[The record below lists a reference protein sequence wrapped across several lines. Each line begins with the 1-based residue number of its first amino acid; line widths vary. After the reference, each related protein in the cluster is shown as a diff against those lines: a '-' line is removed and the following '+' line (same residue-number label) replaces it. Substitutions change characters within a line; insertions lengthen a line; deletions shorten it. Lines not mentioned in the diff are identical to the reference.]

1 MKSLLE
7 KLTAIPGPSGYENR
21 IRSAIQAEI
30 EKYTDDFNI
39 DGLGNLIAHKRS
51 LSSDSKNILLITHMD
66 EIGFIVTNKDKS
78 GYARFTN
85 LGKVPPASC
94 PGRQVEF
101 LDGDRGLIGSSP
113 NQKNEDSVQLED
125 MFIDFGM
132 IDKQK
137 LPVKIGDIAVFA
149 PSFADIGDCLVSK
162 AMDGRVGAT
171 ILIEILRR
179 INKSPNEITMIFSVQ
194 KQVGLRGSS
203 AVAIDNIPDMAIA
216 IDVTPEIKHPNQA
229 SNGVK
234 LGHGPGILLK
244 SGRYSPKASVKN
256 ALEHAAN
263 SENIACQHVIR
274 ENDES
279 EAAVIQKSY
288 AGINAGGLCV
298 PCRYQHTAAEMV
310 NMDDISNTVELLY
323 TVIMEPNLFT
333 ES

>member
-1 MKSLLE
+1 MRSLLE

-30 EKYTDDFNI
+30 EKYADDFNI

-51 LSSDSKNILLITHMD
+51 LSSDSKKIILITHMD
-66 EIGFIVTNKDKS
+66 EIGFIVTNRDKS

-85 LGKVPPASC
+85 LGDVPPASC

-101 LDGDRGLIGSSP
+101 LDGNKGLIGIASDLQNVKLP
-113 NQKNEDSVQLED
+113 KLED

-132 IDKQK
+132 MDRQN
-137 LPVKIGDIAVFA
+137 LPVNVGDIAVFV
-149 PSFADIGDCLVSK
+149 PSFADIGDCLISK
-162 AMDGRVGAT
+162 AMDGRVGAA

-179 INKSPNEITMIFSVQ
+179 TDNSPNEISMIFSVQ
-194 KQVGLRGSS
+194 KQVGLRGST
-203 AVAIDNIPDMAIA
+203 AVAIDNFPDMAIA
-216 IDVTPEIKHPNQA
+216 IDVTPEIEHPDQA
-229 SNGVK
+229 SSGVK

-244 SGRYSPKASVKN
+244 SGRYIPTPTVRN

-263 SENIACQHVIR
+263 NANITYQYVIR

-288 AGINAGGLCV
+288 TGIYAGGLCV
-298 PCRYQHTAAEMV
+298 PCRYHHTAAEMV
-310 NMDDISNTVELLY
+310 NIDDVSNSVELLY